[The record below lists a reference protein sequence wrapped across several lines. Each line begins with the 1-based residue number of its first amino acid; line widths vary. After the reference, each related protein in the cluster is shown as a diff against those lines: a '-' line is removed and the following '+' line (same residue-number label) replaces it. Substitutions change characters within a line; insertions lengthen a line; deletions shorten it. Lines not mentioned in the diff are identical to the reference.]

1 MGRASL
7 GQAKNIVRRALRAI
21 LDREPSHSEKT
32 RVWAH
37 FKSAC
42 AYCGKKLLRAAR
54 NAHLDHLVHR
64 GPNHI
69 SNRVLSCGI
78 CNGDEKRDRD
88 WLEFLREKAVTTPI
102 FRKRRALIESWIA
115 SCRGGFSP
123 HSQSD
128 YVEKEIVRVIDAID
142 AAAARLRSR
151 RPASG

>member
-7 GQAKNIVRRALRAI
+7 GLAKNIVRRALRAI
-21 LDREPSHSEKT
+21 LDREPSVSEKT
-32 RVWAH
+32 RVWTH

-78 CNGDEKRDRD
+78 CNGNEKRDRD
-88 WLEFLREKAVTTPI
+88 WLEFLKGKAPTSAI
-102 FRKRRALIESWIA
+102 LRRRRSTIESWVA
-115 SCRGGFSP
+115 SCEATFLP
-123 HSQSD
+123 HD
-128 YVEKEIVRVIDAID
+128 KAAYVEREILRVIGAID
-142 AAAARLRSR
+142 GAAERLRSNRSKR
-151 RPASG
+151 R